1 MSLFATIERPDS
13 RIDAQSDSPVISLRG
28 ISKSFSKRIVI
39 DGVDLEVN
47 KGETLV
53 VIGRSGTG
61 KSVLLKIVAGL
72 MKPDSGSV
80 SILGHRLDQVDRV
93 TLMSLR
99 LRMGYVF
106 QSAAL
111 FDSMT
116 IAQNVGLGL
125 SEGTGLASDQIRAI
139 VEERLEWVGLEGQGG
154 NLPSQLSGGMR
165 KRASLARAIAMNPE
179 IVLYDEPTTGLDPI
193 TAEGIND
200 LIVSLRE
207 RLHVTA
213 IAVTHDMHSAFKIGD
228 RIAMLDQGSL
238 VFDGT
243 VENAKTTANPLI
255 NSFMSGSTPGTSTAL

>member
-1 MSLFATIERPDS
+1 MPITATIASPGTRVDS
-13 RIDAQSDSPVISLRG
+13 RTESPVISLRG
-28 ISKSFSKRIVI
+28 ITKAFSKRTVL
-39 DGVDLEVN
+39 DGVDLDVQ

-72 MKPDSGSV
+72 MKPDAGTV

-116 IAQNVGLGL
+116 ITQNVGLGL
-125 SEGTGLASDQIRAI
+125 SEGTGLASNQIRAI
-139 VEERLEWVGLEGQGG
+139 VEERLEWVGLEGQGDK
-154 NLPSQLSGGMR
+154 LPSQLSGGMR

-193 TAEGIND
+193 TSEGINE

-207 RLHVTA
+207 RLQVTA

-228 RIAMLDQGSL
+228 RIAMLGVGQI
-238 VFDGT
+238 VFNGTAEEARSSKNPQVRQFIDGQSS
-243 VENAKTTANPLI
+243 E
-255 NSFMSGSTPGTSTAL
+255 S

>member
-1 MSLFATIERPDS
+1 MTVSATITNPH
-13 RIDAQSDSPVISLRG
+13 AQADTTSVSPVISLRG
-28 ISKSFSKRIVI
+28 ITKSFSKRTILGGINLDVA
-39 DGVDLEVN
+39 E
-47 KGETLV
+47 GETLV

-72 MKPDSGSV
+72 MKPDTGTV
-80 SILGHRLDQVDRV
+80 SILGHRLDQIDRV

-99 LRMGYVF
+99 VRMGYVF

-116 IAQNVGLGL
+116 IAQNIGLGL
-125 SEGTGLASDQIRAI
+125 SEATGLNANQIATI
-139 VEERLEWVGLEGQGG
+139 VEERLSWVGLEGQGDK
-154 NLPSQLSGGMR
+154 LPSQLSGGMR
-165 KRASLARAIAMNPE
+165 KRVSLARAIAMNPE

-200 LIVSLRE
+200 LIISLRE

-228 RIAMLDQGSL
+228 RIAMLDDGQI
-238 VFDGT
+238 VFDGPAADARDSDIP
-243 VENAKTTANPLI
+243 VVRQ
-255 NSFMSGSTPGTSTAL
+255 FVSGDGSDSVPRT

>member
-1 MSLFATIERPDS
+1 MSTTTTIARPNPRVDS
-13 RIDAQSDSPVISLRG
+13 HSDSPIISLRG
-28 ISKSFSKRIVI
+28 ITKSFSKRTVI
-39 DGVDLEVN
+39 DGVDLDVN

-72 MKPDSGSV
+72 MKPDSGTV
-80 SILGHRLDQVDRV
+80 SILGHRLDQIDRV

-125 SEGTGLASDQIRAI
+125 SEGTGLASSEIRAI
-139 VEERLEWVGLEGQGG
+139 VEERLEWVGLEGQGS

-207 RLHVTA
+207 RLRVTA

-228 RIAMLDQGSL
+228 RIAMLDNGHI
-238 VFDGT
+238 VF
-243 VENAKTTANPLI
+243 
-255 NSFMSGSTPGTSTAL
+255 SGSVDETRRTDDIAVRNFISGQSAN